1 MKTHSA
7 TLEEFKSKAELQN
20 IKYYQNLYLTGK
32 AKMKPSKAGIAEE
45 KEIIDNFEYR
55 PMEET
60 TFNE

>member
-1 MKTHSA
+1 
-7 TLEEFKSKAELQN
+7 
-20 IKYYQNLYLTGK
+20 
-32 AKMKPSKAGIAEE
+32 MKPSKAGIAEE